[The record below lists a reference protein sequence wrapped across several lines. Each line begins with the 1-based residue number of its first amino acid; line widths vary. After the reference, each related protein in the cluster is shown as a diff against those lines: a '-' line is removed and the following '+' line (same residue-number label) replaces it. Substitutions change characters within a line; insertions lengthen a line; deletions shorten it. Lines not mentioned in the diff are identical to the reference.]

1 MGGAIQLFGQQ
12 CQGFQQQP
20 QPLHAHGETDAR
32 RRLAA
37 ELADQPIVAATGA
50 DGTLG
55 AELVGDPLE
64 YRAAVIVQPAHQ
76 LRIDLIGDA
85 DGIESRLE
93 SFEMSARLLVEE
105 IGERRR
111 IRQQCL
117 GLRILAVE
125 DAQRV
130 GCQAPLAVFVEL
142 VETLLQV
149 GNQRVAIDRTGF
161 AGAQAVQLQ
170 GHRIGHA
177 QLFPEAR
184 GKHDQLRVDI
194 RPGLVED
201 FHTDLVKLAVTALLR
216 LLVAKHRA
224 GVPKLLHLAT
234 TRQAM
239 FQNGAHTT
247 GGAFG
252 TQREGF
258 LIAVQEGVH
267 LLVHHIGTFADA
279 AGEQLRV
286 FDDGQTDLAVAIAV
300 EQLRESTFQ
309 VTPGRRLRRQDIVHA
324 TNGLQGLA
332 QFGSLNQLRT
342 ISAASASTF
351 SAALR
356 RINCSSSSTSR
367 SLFSFCAGLPSMYTR
382 LFGVPPVRPI

>member
-12 CQGFQQQP
+12 RQGFQQQH

-37 ELADQPIVAATGA
+37 ELADQPVIAATGA

-111 IRQQCL
+111 IRQQRL

-130 GCQAPLAVFVEL
+130 GRQAPLAVFVEL

-161 AGAQAVQLQ
+161 AGAQAV
-170 GHRIGHA
+170 
-177 QLFPEAR
+177 
-184 GKHDQLRVDI
+184 
-194 RPGLVED
+194 
-201 FHTDLVKLAVTALLR
+201 
-216 LLVAKHRA
+216 
-224 GVPKLLHLAT
+224 
-234 TRQAM
+234 
-239 FQNGAHTT
+239 
-247 GGAFG
+247 
-252 TQREGF
+252 
-258 LIAVQEGVH
+258 
-267 LLVHHIGTFADA
+267 
-279 AGEQLRV
+279 
-286 FDDGQTDLAVAIAV
+286 
-300 EQLRESTFQ
+300 
-309 VTPGRRLRRQDIVHA
+309 
-324 TNGLQGLA
+324 
-332 QFGSLNQLRT
+332 
-342 ISAASASTF
+342 
-351 SAALR
+351 
-356 RINCSSSSTSR
+356 
-367 SLFSFCAGLPSMYTR
+367 
-382 LFGVPPVRPI
+382 

>member
-12 CQGFQQQP
+12 RQGFQQQH

-37 ELADQPIVAATGA
+37 ELADQPVVAATGA

-76 LRIDLIGDA
+76 LRIDLIGDP

-105 IGERRR
+105 IGKRRR
-111 IRQQCL
+111 IRQQRL

-130 GCQAPLAVFVEL
+130 GRQAPLAVFVEL

-149 GNQRVAIDRTGF
+149 RNQRVAIDRAGF
-161 AGAQAVQLQ
+161 AGAETVQLQ

-184 GKHDQLRVDI
+184 GKHDQLGVDI
-194 RPGLVED
+194 RPRLVED
-201 FHTDLVKLAVTALLR
+201 FHTDLVKLAVTAFLR
-216 LLVAKHRA
+216 FLVAKHRA
-224 GVPKLLHLAT
+224 GVPELLHLAA

-239 FQNGAHTT
+239 FQHSAHAAS
-247 GGAFG
+247 GAFG
-252 TQREGF
+252 TQR
-258 LIAVQEGVH
+258 
-267 LLVHHIGTFADA
+267 
-279 AGEQLRV
+279 
-286 FDDGQTDLAVAIAV
+286 
-300 EQLRESTFQ
+300 
-309 VTPGRRLRRQDIVHA
+309 
-324 TNGLQGLA
+324 
-332 QFGSLNQLRT
+332 
-342 ISAASASTF
+342 
-351 SAALR
+351 
-356 RINCSSSSTSR
+356 
-367 SLFSFCAGLPSMYTR
+367 
-382 LFGVPPVRPI
+382 